1 METPIAIRDP
11 TATLPL
17 PWPEERIAEFCRR
30 WKVEELAVFG
40 SALRRDF
47 GPGSDVDL
55 LVRFAP
61 DAEWTLLDHSRMER
75 ELEEVLGR
83 KVDLVSRAAIEES
96 PNWVVRRE
104 ILSSARVAY
113 AR

>member
-1 METPIAIRDP
+1 MSTLASQAPVA
-11 TATLPL
+11 ALPL
-17 PWPEERIAEFCRR
+17 PWPAERIADLCRK

-40 SALRRDF
+40 SALRGDF
-47 GPGSDVDL
+47 GARSDLDL

-75 ELEEVLGR
+75 ELEELLGR
-83 KVDLVSRAAIEES
+83 KVDLVTRAAIEES
-96 PNWVVRRE
+96 PNWVVRIE
-104 ILSSARVAY
+104 ILATARVAY